1 MEKQQGKKKQMSR
14 ENEIYETLF
23 NYAPEP
29 NVLLK
34 DGRVIAA
41 NSAWLDLHSFKDIT
55 EIFGKDIS
63 EVIGLTGKVS
73 RSEFINKLLANKK
86 ITYRLMGPSTD
97 FPEME
102 FDLLPTKIS
111 VNGEDYILARSSLVK
126 NSDNK
131 EEYIRESEDKLRTII
146 EGIEDGYYEV
156 DLAGNFT
163 SFNEALCEILGYTRD
178 ELTGLNYRDYMNE
191 TQADAVYQIFNSVFV
206 SGKPDRVYDWEFIR
220 KDGTR
225 RFVEASVSPVTD
237 SSRESTGFRGI
248 IRDINQRKNAEK
260 ALRESEE
267 RYRTI
272 LDSIE
277 EGYFEV
283 DLAGNFIFFN
293 DSLPKLT
300 GYSKAELRR
309 MNNRD
314 YMPSE
319 TAKKIFNLFNQVY
332 RTGRPIKKIAYEV
345 IRKDGSHGFHELSAS
360 LVRDREGNPIGFRG
374 ISRDITKLK
383 NAEDERK
390 RLKAR
395 LLQAQKMEALGTL
408 AGGVAHDL
416 NNILAG
422 LVSYPELLLMDI
434 PEESSLR
441 KPLLTIQKSGE
452 KAAAIVQDLLTL
464 ARRGVAV
471 TEEVELNRIITDYL
485 KSPEFEKLKYYHP
498 AVTVK
503 IDLYPGLF
511 KILGSPVHLSKT
523 LMNLVSNAAEA
534 MPDGG
539 EIKISTYNTY
549 VDRPIT
555 GYDHIDE
562 GDYVVFRIVDTGV
575 GIANE
580 DLDRIFEPFYTKKVM
595 GRSGTGLGMAVVWG
609 TVKDHNGYI
618 DIKSTEGRGTEFSLF
633 FPILRETRKEDTPS
647 ISIDNYMGNGEHILV
662 VDDVEEQRDIASGM
676 LKKLGYEVDTV
687 SGGEEAVDYIKKK
700 RADLLVLDMIMD
712 PGIDGLDTY
721 RKILDHFPGQKAII
735 VSGFSETERV
745 KEIQKLGAGQYI
757 RKPYALEKI
766 GLAIR
771 QELDK

>member
-332 RTGRPIKKIAYEV
+332 RTAVLINYF
-345 IRKDGSHGFHELSAS
+345 IRQLIS
-360 LVRDREGNPIGFRG
+360 LVI
-374 ISRDITKLK
+374 
-383 NAEDERK
+383 
-390 RLKAR
+390 
-395 LLQAQKMEALGTL
+395 
-408 AGGVAHDL
+408 
-416 NNILAG
+416 
-422 LVSYPELLLMDI
+422 
-434 PEESSLR
+434 
-441 KPLLTIQKSGE
+441 
-452 KAAAIVQDLLTL
+452 
-464 ARRGVAV
+464 
-471 TEEVELNRIITDYL
+471 
-485 KSPEFEKLKYYHP
+485 
-498 AVTVK
+498 
-503 IDLYPGLF
+503 
-511 KILGSPVHLSKT
+511 
-523 LMNLVSNAAEA
+523 
-534 MPDGG
+534 
-539 EIKISTYNTY
+539 
-549 VDRPIT
+549 
-555 GYDHIDE
+555 
-562 GDYVVFRIVDTGV
+562 
-575 GIANE
+575 
-580 DLDRIFEPFYTKKVM
+580 
-595 GRSGTGLGMAVVWG
+595 
-609 TVKDHNGYI
+609 
-618 DIKSTEGRGTEFSLF
+618 
-633 FPILRETRKEDTPS
+633 
-647 ISIDNYMGNGEHILV
+647 
-662 VDDVEEQRDIASGM
+662 
-676 LKKLGYEVDTV
+676 
-687 SGGEEAVDYIKKK
+687 
-700 RADLLVLDMIMD
+700 
-712 PGIDGLDTY
+712 
-721 RKILDHFPGQKAII
+721 
-735 VSGFSETERV
+735 
-745 KEIQKLGAGQYI
+745 
-757 RKPYALEKI
+757 
-766 GLAIR
+766 
-771 QELDK
+771 